1 MTDCGCDKA
10 KAELE
15 EFLHNELTAQEHQD
29 IREHMDTCSDCSAE
43 HLVGLTLSNKVKEAC
58 SEKAPDELRDLI
70 MGSIATL
77 DARQLDAR

>member
-15 EFLHNELTAQEHQD
+15 EFLHNELSAAECND
-29 IREHMDTCSDCSAE
+29 IREHLANCDDCSAE

-58 SEKAPDELRDLI
+58 QETAPDDLKAMIIERLRA
-70 MGSIATL
+70 GA
-77 DARQLDAR
+77 